1 MAISKI
7 ILNGITQMDLTQDT
21 TDASKTLAPYT
32 GHGADGEAFTGSYA
46 PPLFITLTYN
56 DQTDMWEPD
65 KTYAEILSSYNNNGS
80 IVFAD
85 RSYYGDASAYGFYV
99 TRPTIGMYEYQ
110 YIVYAKD
117 GDVVR
122 KTAYEYYSD
131 GLYKTLDREYII
143 PNLQTQSVTP
153 TESAQTITPD
163 SGYDGL
169 SSVSVGAIS
178 STYVGTGITRR
189 SSSDLTASGAT
200 VTVPSGFYESQASK
214 AVASGTA
221 GTPTASKG
229 AVSNHSISVTPS
241 VTNTT
246 GYITG
251 GTKTGTA
258 VTVSASELVSGT
270 YTVDSSGT
278 KDVTNYASASV
289 PNGTAGTP
297 SATKGSVSNHSVS
310 VTPSV
315 TNSTGWIT
323 GSTKT
328 GTAVS
333 VSASELVSG
342 TYNITTSGTH
352 NVTNYASASV
362 TFSTIYTGSSAPS
375 SSQGN
380 NGDIYIRT

>member
-7 ILNGITQMDLTQDT
+7 ILNGVTQMDLTQDT
-21 TDASKTLAPYT
+21 TDASKTLASYT

-99 TRPTIGMYEYQ
+99 TRPSIGMYEYQ

-169 SSVSVGAIS
+169 DEVEVTTNVSGGQSEYNAKVVTTPLPNPSYNMYPNIAKFLKEVPVVDLTGFTVCQSFFNNCYSLETVPYIDTS
-178 STYVGTGITRR
+178 NCTSFERMFSECLKIKSIPQFNTSKMTNMKYFCNGCVQLENVPILDTSKVTGINMTNAF
-189 SSSDLTASGAT
+189 SVCPNLTNESLNNILYMCIHSG
-200 VTVPSGFYESQASK
+200 VKPSNSKTLQFVGLSQSQANTCATLSNWD
-214 AVASGTA
+214 AFVAA
-221 GTPTASKG
+221 GW
-229 AVSNHSISVTPS
+229 
-241 VTNTT
+241 TT
-246 GYITG
+246 GY
-251 GTKTGTA
+251 
-258 VTVSASELVSGT
+258 
-270 YTVDSSGT
+270 
-278 KDVTNYASASV
+278 
-289 PNGTAGTP
+289 
-297 SATKGSVSNHSVS
+297 
-310 VTPSV
+310 
-315 TNSTGWIT
+315 
-323 GSTKT
+323 
-328 GTAVS
+328 
-333 VSASELVSG
+333 
-342 TYNITTSGTH
+342 
-352 NVTNYASASV
+352 
-362 TFSTIYTGSSAPS
+362 
-375 SSQGN
+375 
-380 NGDIYIRT
+380 